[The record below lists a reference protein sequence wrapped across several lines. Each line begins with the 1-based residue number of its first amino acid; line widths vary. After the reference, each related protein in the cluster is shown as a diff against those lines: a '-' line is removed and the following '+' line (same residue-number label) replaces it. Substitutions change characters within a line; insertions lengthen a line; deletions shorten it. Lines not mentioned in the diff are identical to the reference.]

1 MPISDRELEHIRRKQ
16 REFLDALLVRK
27 WTTPRRPLGEHD
39 ALEVGRKVGLMPILV
54 CEFLHYWVGSGD
66 LDESWRPIAVKI
78 QKSLGDNAFEQIEA
92 GFPQDPATPM
102 VPGGTEGTQGLV
114 FLCHASEDKPAV
126 RDYAA
131 RLAEAGFTTWLDEEA
146 LLPGQD
152 WDVEIRK
159 AIERSGA
166 VIVFLSARTQ
176 KRGYIQKEIAR
187 VLDESDRQSEGTI
200 FLIPAKLEPCE
211 VPDRLSRW
219 QWVDLASPAGF
230 KRLCKALATH
240 RVKRT

>member
-16 REFLDALLVRK
+16 REFLDVLLVRK
-27 WTTPRRPLGEHD
+27 WTTPRRPLGE
-39 ALEVGRKVGLMPILV
+39 
-54 CEFLHYWVGSGD
+54 
-66 LDESWRPIAVKI
+66 
-78 QKSLGDNAFEQIEA
+78 
-92 GFPQDPATPM
+92 QD
-102 VPGGTEGTQGLV
+102 
-114 FLCHASEDKPAV
+114 
-126 RDYAA
+126 
-131 RLAEAGFTTWLDEEA
+131 TWLDEEA
-146 LLPGQD
+146 LLPDQD

-159 AIERSGA
+159 AIERSCA

>member
-1 MPISDRELEHIRRKQ
+1 M
-16 REFLDALLVRK
+16 DAYRSQNS
-27 WTTPRRPLGEHD
+27 E
-39 ALEVGRKVGLMPILV
+39 
-54 CEFLHYWVGSGD
+54 
-66 LDESWRPIAVKI
+66 
-78 QKSLGDNAFEQIEA
+78 SLGDNAFEQIEA
-92 GFPQDPATPM
+92 GFPQDPATLM

-146 LLPGQD
+146 LLPSQD

-159 AIERSGA
+159 AIERSCA

-187 VLDESDRQSEGTI
+187 VLNETDRQSEGTI
-200 FLIPAKLEPCE
+200 FLFPAKLEPAKYQTACRDGSGLISQ
-211 VPDRLSRW
+211 VRRGSR
-219 QWVDLASPAGF
+219 DCARPSPPIA
-230 KRLCKALATH
+230 
-240 RVKRT
+240 